1 MLLTGAEATGVPC
14 VHIVNALTDQPLADD
29 VAMKLIDWGMVP
41 SCAGLERPNGQAAA
55 VAAADRL
62 RTASVVVVLLTS
74 KAMTDVSVQHDA
86 GTAIAQA
93 RLNPSKVIIPVLLDP
108 GAYPEATFAD
118 HAWLVPLSHRSDD
131 IARGIFEAMHLAP
144 NSGGSDYRVPDAFE
158 TELHSESV
166 AQVRAAI
173 AGTRFRRR
181 AVVVAVGVLALL
193 NLTLVALAIA
203 TDGADLSR
211 LLLAMLSP
219 IMTFVGVVLGFRLGQ
234 RDLAYRR
241 FRDRR

>member
-1 MLLTGAEATGVPC
+1 MLLTGAEATGAPC

-41 SCAGLERPNGQAAA
+41 SCAGLERPNEQAAA

-131 IARGIFEAMHLAP
+131 IAAASSKRCIWLRTPVGPTTACRMRLRPSF
-144 NSGGSDYRVPDAFE
+144 
-158 TELHSESV
+158 TWSV

-241 FRDRR
+241 IRDRR